1 MQVSTTEFCF
11 HTKEKFWNE
20 DGEQKERENCNVMSA
35 LQPEI
40 AFFLFARPH
49 SYSQTHE
56 MDKTRTLL
64 QKTLEYETT
73 IQVYIPNNLTI
84 HCIRCKWQ
92 YELSIDFSIDINVKM
107 K

>member
-1 MQVSTTEFCF
+1 
-11 HTKEKFWNE
+11 
-20 DGEQKERENCNVMSA
+20 MSA
-35 LQPEI
+35 LPKPRKQPEI

-84 HCIRCKWQ
+84 HCMRCKWQ
-92 YELSIDFSIDINVKM
+92 NDLSISYFNNMIFRLIYC
-107 K
+107 

>member
-11 HTKEKFWNE
+11 HREKFGTKNE

-35 LQPEI
+35 LPKPRKQPEI

-64 QKTLEYETT
+64 QKTLEYETA
-73 IQVYIPNNLTI
+73 IKVYIPYNVTI
-84 HCIRCKWQ
+84 YCSNCILKCVPSN
-92 YELSIDFSIDINVKM
+92 YFS
-107 K
+107 

>member
-35 LQPEI
+35 LPKPRKQPEI

-64 QKTLEYETT
+64 QKTLEYETA

-84 HCIRCKWQ
+84 HCMRCKWQ
-92 YELSIDFSIDINVKM
+92 NDLSI
-107 K
+107 